1 MMSEDSRGS
10 TMRISIRRTASFA
23 MWILVGLAV
32 VYLASGIYSIA
43 PSEVGVVL
51 RFGRIAEASVGPGIH
66 YALPWPVDRVY
77 RVPVRTVMR
86 LSVDDFHE
94 LSEVGRA
101 FDSLTGLASY
111 LLSGD
116 NNVVTVSCVLQYSI
130 LDPSKYLFALNNS
143 EQTLR
148 SLACNTLIH
157 ALSTLPVSEILT
169 TGKASIQRYVEIE
182 LQRRL
187 DELDSGLVITF
198 VELQEVR
205 PPTQVQ
211 EYFNDVINAKI
222 DRDKLVNNAISYRNE
237 KIPQAKAKAERL
249 IRNAEAYQQRVV
261 ARAEGDTQRFL
272 SQLEGYRRAPEITRR
287 RLYFELLQ
295 EILPKLRQS
304 CLIGQDGDHPLAR
317 VVVPQPGNTS
327 PR

>member
-10 TMRISIRRTASFA
+10 TARLSIRRTASFA
-23 MWILVGLAV
+23 MWILAGLAV
-32 VYLASGIYSIA
+32 VYLGSGIYSIA

-51 RFGRIAEASVGPGIH
+51 RFGRIAETSVGPGIH

-94 LSEVGRA
+94 MSELAQV
-101 FDSLTGLASY
+101 FDSVTGLASY

-130 LDPSKYLFALNNS
+130 LDPVKYLFALGDS
-143 EQTLR
+143 ERTLR

-169 TGKASIQRYVEIE
+169 TSKASIQRYVEVE

-222 DRDKLVNNAISYRNE
+222 DRDKAVNNAISYRNE
-237 KIPQAKAKAERL
+237 KIPQAKAEAERL

-261 ARAEGDTQRFL
+261 ARAEGDTRRFL
-272 SQLEGYRRAPEITRR
+272 SQLDEYQRAPEITRR
-287 RLYFELLQ
+287 RLYFEFLQ
-295 EILPKLRQS
+295 EILPKLRRS
-304 CLIGQDGDHPLAR
+304 CLVGQEGNRPLAR